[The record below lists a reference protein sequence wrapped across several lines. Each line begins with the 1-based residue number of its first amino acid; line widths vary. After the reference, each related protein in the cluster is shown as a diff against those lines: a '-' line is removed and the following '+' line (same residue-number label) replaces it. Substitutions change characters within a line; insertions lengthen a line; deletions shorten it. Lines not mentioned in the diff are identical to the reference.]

1 MSDERESDLDIKM
14 PRTISLGKLLKWIA
28 AVVTVLG
35 LAGVLV
41 GYGIWIGSTN
51 TTITTLKDDV
61 KDIKDKDTKSSSSLN
76 KLVASLDQRFHT
88 FELTLVKQQSAIEAL
103 QAEIRIRHE
112 DTGYI
117 SQIVQHQDSPGELL
131 KMSRVKRQ
139 QEHAAALRAAS
150 QRAARASDSAI
161 GSLSKAV
168 PKIQPAKLEKQYSF

>member
-1 MSDERESDLDIKM
+1 MSDERESDLDIKL
-14 PRTISLGKLLKWIA
+14 PRTIAVGKLLKWIA

-61 KDIKDKDTKSSSSLN
+61 KDIKDKDTKSANSLN
-76 KLVASLDQRFHT
+76 KLVASLDNRFHA

-112 DTGYI
+112 DTDYI
-117 SQIVQHQDSPGELL
+117 SQIVQHQDSSAQLL
-131 KMSRVKRQ
+131 KMSRAKRQ
-139 QEHAAALRAAS
+139 RVHESTLREAS
-150 QRAARASDSAI
+150 QRAALASDSAI
-161 GSLSKAV
+161 GSLAEAV
-168 PKIQPAKLEKQYSF
+168 PKLQPAKLEKQYSF